1 MGKLFRLE
9 EARGRHGRH
18 SKRRVFF
25 TRHELNR
32 LLSLYSRRVMSGE
45 WRDYAID
52 LSPGMAVFSVFRH
65 SHERPL
71 FAISKRATGP
81 DRALERC
88 GEPERGPERGA
99 EFTVSSGGHRLARS
113 ESLPEALKVFDRH
126 LEVVRAGPY

>member
-1 MGKLFRLE
+1 MGKLYRLE
-9 EARGRHGRH
+9 EARGRHGKL

-52 LSPGMAVFSVFRH
+52 LSGGMAVFSVFRH

-71 FAISKRATGP
+71 FAISKRAV
-81 DRALERC
+81 A
-88 GEPERGPERGA
+88 PERAGDPEHGI
-99 EFTVSSGGHRLARS
+99 EFTVSTGGHRLARS
-113 ESLPEALKVFDRH
+113 DTLAEALKVFDRH

>member
-9 EARGRHGRH
+9 EARERHGKH
-18 SKRRVFF
+18 NKRRVYF

-81 DRALERC
+81 ERS
-88 GEPERGPERGA
+88 GEPERGI
-99 EFTVSSGGHRLARS
+99 EFTVSTGGHRLSRA
-113 ESLPEALKVFDRH
+113 ESLTEVLKVFDRH